1 MRKILKTLKT
11 FVLALVLTG
20 IFAAAGFAWNPS
32 QEVLRLN
39 KEVPSFDT
47 LGNPPAVVWLKNQ
60 EMKLNADG
68 TTNTFRYLIV
78 NFGERI
84 PASWRVYRAVVPAD
98 GSLSLEHAGIYNPM
112 TGSLDKKLNFKTET
126 LPGGM
131 QVVEAEITDDARGR
145 AVVIVEN
152 EKRVNQKGI
161 DATVMLAGNLPVWE
175 QRIAVQMPKDDPL
188 KWYANKMK
196 DPDIINGK
204 NEKIYFW
211 SLTNQPAWHGE
222 GIRIFQRPYISFSS
236 SSTLL
241 PVLENMQ
248 KKAEEYARVEK
259 PAAAPSDAGRLMR
272 WLEAPERNEAKL
284 PKNFLRPTERLPK
297 EGPWTP
303 AERTLLLNGWMKND
317 GGRKIWWQ
325 SPTTIAAYNPV
336 AEDFWSSPVIV
347 SASGKKTLYYQAG
360 QGVDYGDVSPFLAGT
375 DIYRRS
381 DKKPA
386 AADTDNAKQT
396 KKKKAKK
403 DASDGVDTKEVKAG
417 SPSDHKLSLSWS
429 LRLTDGGVAEG
440 TLTANI
446 DGAWAGIF
454 SGGAV
459 PTKENAA
466 QLLNRCI
473 NFAIPGMVLTAAD
486 VKPRPS
492 GYRLDFKVRC
502 APGIVQGK
510 NMLLKLPGGIPEI
523 LGQLLYD
530 NDSITF
536 RFPFTIS
543 QSVRMSTPKGYKC
556 FTNDFSNVIGTKK
569 TAYLVEKIHNNYA
582 RNTLEADCV
591 WIVKRLKQEMDDAQV
606 LKQQIGAFL
615 GWPNLNLPFR
625 K

>member
-1 MRKILKTLKT
+1 MRKILKTL
-11 FVLALVLTG
+11 VLALVLTG
-20 IFAAAGFAWNPS
+20 IFAVAGFAWNPS

-47 LGNPPAVVWLKNQ
+47 FGNPQAVIWLKNQ
-60 EMKLNADG
+60 EIKLNTDG
-68 TTNTFRYLIV
+68 SVDTFRYLIV

-84 PASWRVYRAVVPAD
+84 PASWHEYRIVIPAD
-98 GSLSLEHAGIYNPM
+98 GKLKLAHAAIYNPM
-112 TGSLDKKLNFKTET
+112 TGSLEKNLKFKTET
-126 LPGGM
+126 LPGGL
-131 QVVEAEITDDARGR
+131 QVIEVEITDAARGR

-152 EKRVNQKGI
+152 EKRFDQKGI
-161 DATVMLAGNLPVWE
+161 DATVMLAGNLPIWE
-175 QRIAVQMPKDDPL
+175 QRIAVQMPKEEAL
-188 KWYANKMK
+188 NWYANRMR
-196 DPDIINGK
+196 DPEIIDNK

-211 SLTNQPAWHGE
+211 ALVNQPAWHGE
-222 GIRIFQRPYISFSS
+222 GIRIFQRPYITFSPS
-236 SSTLL
+236 ATML

-248 KKAEEYARVEK
+248 KKAEAYAKVAK
-259 PAAAPSDAGRLMR
+259 PAAAPSETGKLMR
-272 WLEAPERNEAKL
+272 WFEAPERNEAKL
-284 PKNFLRPTERLPK
+284 PRNFLRPVGRLPK

-317 GGRKIWWQ
+317 GGTKIWWQ
-325 SPTTIAAYNPV
+325 SPTTIAAYIPV

-347 SASGKKTLYYQAG
+347 NTSGKKTLYYQAG
-360 QGVDYGDVSPFLAGT
+360 QGVDYGDISPFLAGT

-381 DKKPA
+381 DKKPVVSA
-386 AADTDNAKQT
+386 AEDKAKSA
-396 KKKKAKK
+396 KKKKSKK
-403 DASDGVDTKEVKAG
+403 DLSDGVDTKEVKAG
-417 SPSDHKLSLSWS
+417 SPADHKLSLSWS
-429 LRLTDGGVAEG
+429 FKLTEGGVAEG

-454 SGGAV
+454 SGGV
-459 PTKENAA
+459 IPTKENSA
-466 QLLNRCI
+466 QLMTRCI
-473 NFAIPGMVLTAAD
+473 NFAIPGMVLTATD

-530 NDSITF
+530 TDSVTL
-536 RFPFTIS
+536 RFPFIIN

-556 FTNDFSNVIGTKK
+556 FTNDFNNVIGTKK
-569 TAYLVEKIHNNYA
+569 SAYLVEKIHNNYA

-591 WIVKRLKQEMDDAQV
+591 WTVRQLRQEMSDAEEFR
-606 LKQQIGAFL
+606 KQIGAFL